1 MIFYEV
7 EHGDGHYLVATQ
19 ADAKREARERKCTWS
34 QTDVPTDK
42 AGLMNYIN
50 LLLRTASREDPLG
63 NGEEYG
69 LVIIDEAGPVTEAQF
84 EAATKSHMSQ
94 AQVDKMFEPT
104 ERTSKLTPDDVDQ
117 VCILIEGMR
126 GAAIGHVA
134 HSLAARIERL
144 GKELQ
149 A

>member
-1 MIFYEV
+1 MIFYLCQSEF
-7 EHGDGHYLVATQ
+7 GPCLAGTQ
-19 ADAKREARERKCTWS
+19 ADAKVLDRKFV
-34 QTDVPTDK
+34 QVDVPTDK
-42 AGLMNYIN
+42 QGLMDFIN
-50 LLLRTASREDPLG
+50 CLYLKIGIHPPEGQVSDF
-63 NGEEYG
+63 
-69 LVIIDEAGPVTEAQF
+69 IDDSENRPTPF
-84 EAATKSHMSQ
+84 MSQ
-94 AQVDKMFEPT
+94 TQVDKMFEPT

-144 GKELQ
+144 AKGVQ